1 MLWGLGLVVLLVITT
16 AFFVA
21 VEFALVTVRRTR
33 IEQLVSEGNAGAR
46 LVKKGIDQLQTYLAA
61 AQVGI
66 TMASLGLGA
75 LGEPVVAQMITPL
88 LEAVLPAEAVEQIV
102 SLHTISFIIAL
113 LLVTIVELVLGE
125 TVPKIAAI
133 QRAEP
138 ISLVVIRPMGFF
150 LFIFRPLVWIINV
163 LSNFF
168 LRLVGLPPDAEH
180 SAVYTVEELEMMVAS
195 SRQAGILDRTEEG
208 ILRRVFDFGDLM
220 VRQIMRPRTEIDAIP
235 VNATFEQVINII
247 AHARHSRF
255 PVYEGDLDHIL
266 GVVHVKDL
274 YLDMVSA
281 GAGSVQDSQAS
292 NGRQQVPVPA
302 TYSVDIRNCMRPI
315 EAVPETLNVSDLL
328 NLMKQRGLQIVLA
341 VDEYG
346 GTSGIVTLEDLVEEI
361 VGDVR
366 DEFEPNDDSAAIQVT
381 PNGTIVDGLA
391 PIHDVNETLGMDLQS
406 EADTLGGFVFES
418 LGRKPEIGDQVQY
431 DGFTF
436 SVESL
441 DGLRISRVRITKT
454 GPTSSGHFEAPPD
467 EA

>member
-1 MLWGLGLVVLLVITT
+1 MLWGLALVVLLVVVT

-21 VEFALVTVRRTR
+21 VEFALVSLRRTR
-33 IEQLVSEGNAGAR
+33 IEQLVSEGNSGAA
-46 LVKKGIDQLQTYLAA
+46 LVKKGLDNLQTYLAA

-88 LEAVLPAEAVEQIV
+88 LESIFPAETVERFI

-133 QRAEP
+133 QKAEGVA
-138 ISLVVIRPMGFF
+138 LATIRPMSFF
-150 LFIFRPLVWIINV
+150 LVVFRPLVWIINV

-168 LRLVGLPPDAEH
+168 LRLAGLPPDAEH
-180 SAVYTVEELEMMVAS
+180 SAVYTVEELEMMVTS

-208 ILRRVFDFGDLM
+208 ILRRVFDLGDLL
-220 VRQIMRPRTEIDAIP
+220 VRQVMRPRTEIDAIP
-235 VNATFEQVINII
+235 VNATFEQVTGIV
-247 AHARHSRF
+247 ARARHSRF
-255 PVYEGDLDHIL
+255 PVYEGNLDHIV

-274 YLDMVSA
+274 YLDMVA
-281 GAGSVQDSQAS
+281 TAEASVADAQGP
-292 NGRQQVPVPA
+292 NGRQSVPVPA
-302 TYSVDIRNCMRPI
+302 TYKLDIPGCMRPI
-315 EAVPETLNVSDLL
+315 EAVPETLGVGELL
-328 NLMKQRGLQIVLA
+328 NVMKQRGIQIALV

-346 GTSGIVTLEDLVEEI
+346 GTSGIVTLEDVLEEI

-366 DEFEPNDDSAAIQVT
+366 DEFEPNDGGGAIQVT

-391 PIHDVNETLGMDLQS
+391 PIHDVNEVLGMHLQS
-406 EADTLGGFVFES
+406 ESDTLGGYVFET
-418 LGRKPEIGDQVQY
+418 LGRKPEIGDQVHQ
-431 DGFTF
+431 DGFTLT
-436 SVESL
+436 VEAL
-441 DGLRISRVRITKT
+441 DGLRIARVRITRT
-454 GPTSSGHFEAPPD
+454 GSVARGQDGSHSD